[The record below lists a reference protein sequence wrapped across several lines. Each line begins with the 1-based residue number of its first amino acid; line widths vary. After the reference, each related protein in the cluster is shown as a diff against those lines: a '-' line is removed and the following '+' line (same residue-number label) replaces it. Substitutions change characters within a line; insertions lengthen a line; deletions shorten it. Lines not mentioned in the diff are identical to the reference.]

1 MKHRFMSRVPGLIIA
16 SLCAMKH
23 RFMSRVPGLIIASLC
38 APVAMSAVAAA
49 QGAAGSGSAAGA
61 LEVIVVTAQKREEG
75 LQGIPVAVSAF
86 SSSALEAI
94 GATDFTAI
102 GEYVPN
108 LNIMPQSGTNGTAIT
123 LRGIG
128 SAEPS
133 AAIDPKVGLYVD
145 GVYVARNTA
154 TVFELDLERI
164 EVLRGP
170 QGTLWGKNT
179 TGGSINVIT
188 TKPTGELGL
197 KQELGFGE
205 YGRFR
210 SKTVLDLNPSE
221 LGELGSVNLKFSQ

>member
-1 MKHRFMSRVPGLIIA
+1 
-16 SLCAMKH
+16 MKH

-108 LNIMPQSGTNGTAIT
+108 LNIMPQSGT
-123 LRGIG
+123 
-128 SAEPS
+128 
-133 AAIDPKVGLYVD
+133 IDPKVGLYVD

-221 LGELGSVNLKFSQ
+221 LGELGSVNLKFSYLKTMSDGWANRVNDRVAGLHDLARGIAIPFVSPRPGT